1 MKRAL
6 ALFALGAAGC
16 FGTPV
21 PLAPGVGGSVGAPHH
36 GVLTVAVELPPKGPG
51 FVRYRPLGSYN
62 WGNPRLVKTVE
73 RAANAVSEKAPGGS
87 PLIIGDLSAKG
98 GGKIPRHQS
107 HRTGRDV
114 DLPWFVTT
122 PQGVPLQN
130 PGFVNMGP
138 DGLARLET
146 TGEYVRLD
154 VEREW
159 LLVKELLT
167 SPEADVEW
175 MFASKEVE
183 ALLVD
188 YARARGE
195 APSLLWRAETVLIQP
210 GNTLAHDD
218 HIHLRI
224 ACTPDE
230 AVLGCEGGGPRWE
243 WLAPLPSLPSDDTFL
258 YEVVR
263 EDPLPKFVDTGVAE
277 ENAPAVAPGP
287 REAAPVRSPV
297 TGEPANAPSG

>member
-1 MKRAL
+1 MKRFVPLL
-6 ALFALGAAGC
+6 ALGVAGC

-21 PLAPGVGGSVGAPHH
+21 PLAPGVAGSVGAPHH
-36 GVLTVAVELPPKGPG
+36 GVLTVAAELPPHGTG

-62 WGNPRLVKTVE
+62 WGNPRLVKAVE
-73 RAANAVSEKAPGGS
+73 LAASAVWNKAPGGS
-87 PLIIGDLSAKG
+87 PLIVGDLSAKG

-122 PQGVPLQN
+122 PEGVPIQN

-138 DGLARLET
+138 DGLAKLET

-154 VEREW
+154 IEREW
-159 LLVKELLT
+159 LLIKELLT
-167 SPEADVEW
+167 SPEVDVEW
-175 MFASKEVE
+175 MFSSREIE
-183 ALLVD
+183 ALLID

-195 APSLLWRAETVLIQP
+195 PPNLVWRAETVLIQP

-224 ACTPDE
+224 ACTPEE

-243 WLAPLPSLPSDDTFL
+243 WLTPLPALTSGDAFL
-258 YEVVR
+258 YEIVR
-263 EDPLPKFVDTGVAE
+263 DDPLPESVDTNVAAE
-277 ENAPAVAPGP
+277 QASPAPPP
-287 REAAPVRSPV
+287 SPERSPV
-297 TGEPANAPSG
+297 TGEPAKAPSG